1 MNLEEAKKIVGNQ
14 PKGAIKRM
22 VIALS
27 IGSWSNTPEQ
37 NERLVAAKLVFMGD
51 KIISILFIGMSA
63 FMIIA
68 GVFMG
73 GSK

>member
-1 MNLEEAKKIVGNQ
+1 MNLKEAKKIVGNK

-37 NERLVAAKLVFMGD
+37 NERLVAAKLVL
-51 KIISILFIGMSA
+51 KE
-63 FMIIA
+63 
-68 GVFMG
+68 G
-73 GSK
+73 GAVLGWKK